1 MENGFN
7 KKGTKDVNDI
17 FDKILSKKNV
27 FYSVKE
33 YTNAYTSFNCLEM
46 DKSTFIYVFFS
57 MWSVFLIIFIV
68 HLNTR
73 AVLVEMNIQIYYKRF
88 LIRFT

>member
-7 KKGTKDVNDI
+7 KKGIKDFNDI

-33 YTNAYTSFNCLEM
+33 YADAYTSFNRVEM
-46 DKSTFIYVFFS
+46 DKSTFIFVFFS
-57 MWSVFLIIFIV
+57 MWSVVLVIFIV
-68 HLNTR
+68 HLNTK